1 MESLQT
7 CQSERVMWLDSAKA
21 IGVVLVVLGHFL
33 YGTSFGGGINRAI
46 YSFHMPMFF
55 IAAGFVSRGKTKN
68 LSWLK
73 KRFFRVLLPALIW
86 EVLIETSLA
95 IVLHNEIN
103 WSSAIYLYGQL
114 IYNAPIW
121 FFICLFCVEILI
133 LITDQIKS
141 STNWVYLLE
150 ICIALIFGFLL
161 YINVNIPDYFGF
173 KKVIIAFAFYRIGE
187 MLNALE
193 IFKSKKQVVVM
204 GICSSILWFVFGVVL
219 NGKVSFYGMKLG
231 NYLFFIASGLFGSVM
246 MFAICHFIPST
257 KWSRF
262 LCDNSIVIVATHYPL
277 VSVFGA
283 IMGKIGV
290 SGTIYY
296 DLILIPFLV
305 IVLVAYRYVACPI
318 INKYLPIL
326 NGKKTILEKV

>member
-1 MESLQT
+1 MEILQEYR
-7 CQSERVMWLDSAKA
+7 SNRIEWLDRAKA

-55 IAAGFVSRGKTKN
+55 IAAGFVSKGKPKD

-86 EVLIETSLA
+86 EFLIEASLA
-95 IVLHNEIN
+95 IVLHSEID
-103 WSSAIYLYGQL
+103 WSSAIYLYGKL

-133 LITDQIKS
+133 LITDQIKNR
-141 STNWVYLLE
+141 TNWVYIVE
-150 ICIALIFGFLL
+150 ICITLIVGFIL
-161 YINVNIPDYFGF
+161 YINVDLPDYFGF

-187 MLNALE
+187 LLNSFE
-193 IFKSKKQVVVM
+193 IFKSKKQVVVI
-204 GICSSILWFVFGVVL
+204 GICSLILWFIFGVVI
-219 NGKVSFYGMKLG
+219 NGKVSFYGMGLG
-231 NYLFFIASGLFGSVM
+231 NYYFFIASGIFGSLM
-246 MFAICHFIPST
+246 LFAISHFIPST

-277 VSVFGA
+277 VSVFGVA
-283 IMGKIGV
+283 MEKIGMT
-290 SGTIYY
+290 GTIYY
-296 DLILIPFLV
+296 DLILIPFL
-305 IVLVAYRYVACPI
+305 LVVFVVYRYVVCPI
-318 INKYLPIL
+318 VNKYMPIL
-326 NGKKTILEKV
+326 NGKKKKLKKV